1 MLRFNV
7 AVPLCYTI
15 TSKLASVR
23 RPVSEALGFQVI
35 TPPIER
41 KYMKNKSYVMWN
53 NKGGVGKSTITFHVA
68 SVYAEKNP
76 ERDVVVID
84 MCPQANVS
92 MMLMGGGRQAEEKLQ
107 ELITKETPQ
116 TIVGYITDSI
126 TRTDTSDLSKYIT
139 KLSDYNENL
148 PNNIHL
154 LSGDGNL
161 ELIAP
166 LLSERADATPLSAKD
181 QPWVEIHSIVK
192 KLTHLKINDRPC
204 TYFIDTNPSFSVYTQ
219 IAILSGEHLLVP
231 INADDS
237 SIFAI
242 TGLFNLIWG
251 TEKTHPVYGNYTFS
265 SKVNA
270 FGIERPKIAL
280 LLGNRFTQ
288 QKGAA
293 HAFKALSN
301 EATQKMYDEYT
312 KDPRRFIASNSQ
324 VNNQED
330 FENEYSVELR
340 DFNSAGVVA
349 ANQGIPLSKMDKN
362 IYYVYGE
369 RIQVAK
375 DQRELCK
382 DVIVNLVSRL

>member
-1 MLRFNV
+1 MEN
-7 AVPLCYTI
+7 I
-15 TSKLASVR
+15 
-23 RPVSEALGFQVI
+23 
-35 TPPIER
+35 
-41 KYMKNKSYVMWN
+41 SYVMWN

-76 ERDVVVID
+76 DRDVVVID

-92 MMLMGGGRQAEEKLQ
+92 MMLIGGGSNSEKKLQ
-107 ELITKETPQ
+107 ELITKDTPQ
-116 TIVGYITDSI
+116 TIVGYITDTI
-126 TRTDTSDLSKYIT
+126 TRSDTSDLNKYIIH
-139 KLSDYNENL
+139 LNDFNENL
-148 PNNIHL
+148 PKNIHL

-166 LLSERADATPLSAKD
+166 LLSERADATPLSSSDK
-181 QPWVEIHSIVK
+181 PWVEVHSIIK
-192 KLTHLKINDRPC
+192 KLTEKKIGTKPC

-219 IAILSGEHLLVP
+219 IAILSGKHLLVP

-242 TGLFNLIWG
+242 SGLFNLIWG

-265 SKVNA
+265 SKVNN
-270 FGIERPKIAL
+270 FGIDRPKIAY

-301 EATQKMYDEYT
+301 EAIQKMYNEYQ
-312 KDPRRFIASNSQ
+312 KNPDRFIECNSTI
-324 VNNQED
+324 NNQED
-330 FENEYSVELR
+330 FEKYFSIELR

-349 ANQGIPLSKMDKN
+349 ANQGLPLSKMDKHD
-362 IYYVYGE
+362 YHVYGE
-369 RIQVAK
+369 RIQVSK
-375 DQRELCK
+375 EQRKLCK
-382 DVIVNLVSRL
+382 DVIIDLVSKL

>member
-1 MLRFNV
+1 M
-7 AVPLCYTI
+7 
-15 TSKLASVR
+15 S
-23 RPVSEALGFQVI
+23 
-35 TPPIER
+35 
-41 KYMKNKSYVMWN
+41 NKSYVMWN

-76 ERDVVVID
+76 DRDVVVID

-92 MMLMGGGRQAEEKLQ
+92 MMLMGGGRQAEETLQ
-107 ELITKETPQ
+107 DLITKDTPQ
-116 TIVGYITDSI
+116 TIVGYITDTI
-126 TRTDTSDLSKYIT
+126 TRTDTTDLAKYIT
-139 KLSDYNENL
+139 TLSNYNNNL

-166 LLSERADATPLSAKD
+166 LLSERADATPLSAAD
-181 QPWVEIHSIVK
+181 QPWVEIHSIIK
-192 KLTHLKINDRPC
+192 ELTHKMIGDKPC

-219 IAILSGEHLLVP
+219 IAILSGEYLLVP

-265 SKVNA
+265 SKVNN

-301 EATQKMYDEYT
+301 EATKKMYDEYVSHP
-312 KDPRRFIASNSQ
+312 DRFINSSSE
-324 VNNQED
+324 VTNQTD
-330 FENEYSVELR
+330 FENEFSMELR

-349 ANQGIPLSKMDKN
+349 ANQGMPLSKMDKHT
-362 IYYVYGE
+362 YYVYRE
-369 RIQVAK
+369 KIQVSK
-375 DQRELCK
+375 EQRELCK
-382 DVIVNLVSRL
+382 AVIIELVSKL

>member
-1 MLRFNV
+1 
-7 AVPLCYTI
+7 
-15 TSKLASVR
+15 
-23 RPVSEALGFQVI
+23 
-35 TPPIER
+35 
-41 KYMKNKSYVMWN
+41 MKNKSYVMWN

-68 SVYAEKNP
+68 SVYAENNP
-76 ERDVVVID
+76 DRDVVVID

-92 MMLMGGGRQAEEKLQ
+92 MMLMGGGKEAEEHLQ
-107 ELITKETPQ
+107 GLITRVTPQ
-116 TIVGYITDSI
+116 TVVGYITDSI
-126 TRTDTSDLSKYIT
+126 IKSDTTDLTKYIID
-139 KLSDYNENL
+139 LHEVNPNL
-148 PNNIHL
+148 PENMYL

-166 LLSERADATPLSAKD
+166 LLSERADATPLSQSDK
-181 QPWVEIHSIVK
+181 PWESVHSIIK
-192 KLTHLKINDRPC
+192 NLTERQVSDKPC

-219 IAILSGEHLLVP
+219 IAILSGEYLLVP

-251 TEKTHPVYGNYTFS
+251 TENKHPVYGNYTFS
-265 SKVNA
+265 SKVDN
-270 FGIERPKIAL
+270 FKIERPKIAL

-301 EATQKMYDEYT
+301 EAIKKMYDEYC
-312 KDPRRFIASNSQ
+312 KNPDRFIDIDSNSSIDS
-324 VNNQED
+324 QET
-330 FENEYSVELR
+330 FEALYSAELR

-362 IYYVYGE
+362 IYYVYKE

-375 DQRELCK
+375 EQRELCRK
-382 DVIVNLVSRL
+382 TIENLVSRL

>member
-1 MLRFNV
+1 
-7 AVPLCYTI
+7 
-15 TSKLASVR
+15 
-23 RPVSEALGFQVI
+23 
-35 TPPIER
+35 
-41 KYMKNKSYVMWN
+41 MKNKSYVMWN
-53 NKGGVGKSTITFHVA
+53 NKGGVGKSTITFHIA
-68 SVYAEKNP
+68 SVYAENNP
-76 ERDVVVID
+76 ERDVIVVD

-92 MMLMGGGRQAEEKLQ
+92 MMLMGGGKEAEKKLQ
-107 ELITKETPQ
+107 QLITKGTPQ

-126 TRTDTSDLSKYIT
+126 TRSDTSDLNKYVTHLNTI
-139 KLSDYNENL
+139 NAHL
-148 PNNIHL
+148 PSNIHL

-166 LLSERADATPLSAKD
+166 LLSERADATPLSESD
-181 QPWVEIHSIVK
+181 NPWIDVHSIVK
-192 KLTHLKINDRPC
+192 KLTQRKIGDKPC

-219 IAILSGEHLLVP
+219 IAILSGEYLLVP

-251 TEKTHPVYGNYTFS
+251 AEKTHPVYGKYTFS
-265 SKVNA
+265 SKVDN
-270 FGIERPKIAL
+270 FSIERPQIAL

-288 QKGAA
+288 KKGAA
-293 HAFKALSN
+293 HAFRALSS
-301 EATQKMYDEYT
+301 EAVQKMYQEY
-312 KDPRRFIASNSQ
+312 KKNPKRFIGSDAVVDSQ
-324 VNNQED
+324 D
-330 FENEYSVELR
+330 SFEQKFSIELR

-375 DQRELCK
+375 EQRDLCK
-382 DVIVNLVSRL
+382 DIIQTLVAKL

>member
-1 MLRFNV
+1 M
-7 AVPLCYTI
+7 
-15 TSKLASVR
+15 S
-23 RPVSEALGFQVI
+23 
-35 TPPIER
+35 
-41 KYMKNKSYVMWN
+41 NKSYVMWN

-68 SVYAEKNP
+68 SVYAENNP
-76 ERDVVVID
+76 DWDVVVID

-107 ELITKETPQ
+107 DLITKDTPQ
-116 TIVGYITDSI
+116 TIVGYITDTI
-126 TRTDTSDLSKYIT
+126 TRTDTTDLTKYIT
-139 KLSDYNENL
+139 HLSDHNNNL

-166 LLSERADATPLSAKD
+166 LLSERADATPLSAAD
-181 QPWVEIHSIVK
+181 QPWVEIHSIIK
-192 KLTHLKINDRPC
+192 NLTHKTIGDKPC

-265 SKVNA
+265 SKVDN

-301 EATQKMYDEYT
+301 EATKKMYDEYVSHS
-312 KDPRRFIASNSQ
+312 DRFINSTSVVNSQ
-324 VNNQED
+324 TD
-330 FENEYSVELR
+330 FENEFSMELR

-349 ANQGIPLSKMDKN
+349 ANQGMPLSKMDKHT
-362 IYYVYGE
+362 YYVYGE
-369 RIQVAK
+369 KIQVSK
-375 DQRELCK
+375 EQRKLCK
-382 DVIVNLVSRL
+382 DVIIELVSKL

>member
-1 MLRFNV
+1 M
-7 AVPLCYTI
+7 
-15 TSKLASVR
+15 S
-23 RPVSEALGFQVI
+23 
-35 TPPIER
+35 
-41 KYMKNKSYVMWN
+41 NKSYVMWN

-68 SVYAEKNP
+68 SVYAEANP
-76 ERDVVVID
+76 DRDVVVID

-107 ELITKETPQ
+107 DLITKDTPQ

-126 TRTDTSDLSKYIT
+126 TRSDTSDLGKYIT
-139 KLSDYNENL
+139 NLRNYNQNL
-148 PNNIHL
+148 PENIHL

-166 LLSERADATPLSAKD
+166 LLSERADATPLSATD
-181 QPWVEIHSIVK
+181 QPWVEIHSIIK
-192 KLTHLKINDRPC
+192 ALTHQQLNGKPC

-265 SKVNA
+265 SKVNQ

-301 EATQKMYDEYT
+301 EATKKMYDEYQKNPT
-312 KDPRRFIASNSQ
+312 RFIESGLS
-324 VNNQED
+324 VTNQDE
-330 FENEYSVELR
+330 FENAFSMELR

-349 ANQGIPLSKMDKN
+349 ANQGMPLSKMEKHT
-362 IYYVYGE
+362 YYVYGE
-369 RIQVAK
+369 KIQVSK
-375 DQRELCK
+375 EQRKLCK
-382 DVIVNLVSRL
+382 EVIVNLVSKL

>member
-1 MLRFNV
+1 M
-7 AVPLCYTI
+7 
-15 TSKLASVR
+15 S
-23 RPVSEALGFQVI
+23 
-35 TPPIER
+35 
-41 KYMKNKSYVMWN
+41 NKSYVIWN

-68 SVYAEKNP
+68 SVYAENNP
-76 ERDVVVID
+76 DRDVVVID

-92 MMLMGGGRQAEEKLQ
+92 MMLMGGGREAEDKLQ

-126 TRTDTSDLSKYIT
+126 TRSDTSDLSKYIT
-139 KLSDYNENL
+139 KLSMYNENL
-148 PNNIHL
+148 PGNIHL

-181 QPWVEIHSIVK
+181 QPWIQIHSIVK
-192 KLTHLKINDRPC
+192 DLTLKKIGEKPC

-219 IAILSGEHLLVP
+219 IAILSGEYLLVP

-265 SKVNA
+265 SKVNS

-301 EATQKMYDEYT
+301 EATQKMYGEYK
-312 KDPRRFIASNSQ
+312 KDPNRFVESKSE

-330 FENEYSVELR
+330 FEGEFSMELR

-362 IYYVYGE
+362 IYHVYGE

-375 DQRELCK
+375 EQRDLCK
-382 DVIVNLVSRL
+382 SVIIDLVSRL